1 MKCMFTVVYCH
12 VNITGVCYYIDT
24 NTITN
29 KETKDN
35 VKVISFWNNS
45 NIEIQD
51 HLNVIPKT
59 ITITN
64 IYI

>member
-35 VKVISFWNNS
+35 VKVISF
-45 NIEIQD
+45 
-51 HLNVIPKT
+51 
-59 ITITN
+59 
-64 IYI
+64 